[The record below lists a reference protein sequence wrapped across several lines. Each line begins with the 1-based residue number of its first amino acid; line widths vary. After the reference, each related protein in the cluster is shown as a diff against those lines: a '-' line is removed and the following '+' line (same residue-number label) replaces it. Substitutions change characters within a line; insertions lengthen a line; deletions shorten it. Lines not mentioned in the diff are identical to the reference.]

1 MKSAVRLGG
10 CGCLVALVL
19 AGCGASKAAPRHD
32 AAAAESAP
40 SSGEAATAGN
50 PFAGATMFV
59 NPDYARKVQGSM
71 DLSPADAPALRKMKS
86 MPTAIWL
93 DRVATVPK
101 IAAYL
106 DEARAQQD
114 KTGKPVVTVFVIYN
128 LPDRDCHANA
138 SHGELHAASGGLETY
153 KTAFIDKIAA
163 AFKARPDQRI
173 VAIVEPDSLPNI
185 ATNLSDPRCAAA
197 EMGYRDGTAYAIAQL
212 AAPNVS
218 LYLDTGHSGWL
229 GWPDNQRR
237 TAQVFRQVLDAA
249 GGAHLIRGFASN
261 VANYSVL
268 DEATELFDYQG
279 NPTRDERTFQA
290 QLSATYAAAGIPN
303 VAWLVDTGRNG
314 VGGIRHQW
322 GYWCNNRGA
331 GLGERPRADPAPGI
345 DAYYW
350 VKPPGESDGTSDPT
364 AARYDPDC
372 GKEDAATSAPGAG
385 DWFHSYFVDLV
396 KNASPPLE

>member
-1 MKSAVRLGG
+1 MKSGVRLGG
-10 CGCLVALVL
+10 CGFIALVL
-19 AGCGASKAAPRHD
+19 AHAVGCGAPRAAD
-32 AAAAESAP
+32 A
-40 SSGEAATAGN
+40 SGGAATIGN

-71 DLSPADAPALRKMKS
+71 ELSPADAPALRNMKA

-101 IAAYL
+101 IGRYL
-106 DEARAQQD
+106 DQAHAQQD
-114 KTGKPVVTVFVIYN
+114 KDGTPVVTVFVIYN

-138 SHGELHAASGGLETY
+138 SHGELRVATGGLETY

-197 EMGYRDGTAYAIAQL
+197 ESAYREGSAYAIARL

-229 GWPDNQRR
+229 GWPDNQRK
-237 TAQVFRQVLDAA
+237 TAQVFREVLDAA
-249 GGAHLIRGFASN
+249 GGVDLIRGFASN

-268 DEATELFDYQG
+268 DETTELFDYQA
-279 NPTRDERTFQA
+279 NPTRDERAFQA

-303 VAWLVDTGRNG
+303 VAWLIDTGRNG
-314 VGGIRHQW
+314 RGGIRHQW

-331 GLGERPRADPAPGI
+331 GLGARPTAAPAPGI
-345 DAYYW
+345 DAYVW

-372 GKEDAATSAPGAG
+372 GKEDAAPSAPGAG
-385 DWFHSYFVDLV
+385 EWFHPYFVELV
-396 KNASPPLE
+396 RNANPPLE